1 MGGAYEKALVPRFAR
16 RGADGRDRAQTS
28 LVSAGLEADGGA
40 PQTLTVPDGST
51 VLRIPD
57 GAASIRYT
65 LTVQARYQKNDGN
78 LKNLTFTY
86 TIRYSGDV
94 SLELQYTLSTGAQ
107 TTIRCA
113 NGQNKTAQTV
123 YSDEL
128 TEGLL
133 PFTLT
138 LTVQAIG
145 VTDLTKLVD
154 AGGLTGLAGDQL
166 KLYGILLL
174 SGLSGAGRRHIHL
187 PLARRR
193 ADAGKAGQ
201 DQNKIRLSG
210 VNSAKPCVPKKP
222 ACDRYVSAS

>member
-1 MGGAYEKALVPRFAR
+1 MGGAYEKALEYALVPRFAR
-16 RGADGRDRAQTS
+16 RGADGRDRAQAS
-28 LVSAGLEADGGA
+28 LVSASLEADGGA

-123 YSDEL
+123 YSDECAKK
-128 TEGLL
+128 LL
-133 PFTLT
+133 QFL
-138 LTVQAIG
+138 
-145 VTDLTKLVD
+145 
-154 AGGLTGLAGDQL
+154 
-166 KLYGILLL
+166 
-174 SGLSGAGRRHIHL
+174 
-187 PLARRR
+187 R
-193 ADAGKAGQ
+193 AD
-201 DQNKIRLSG
+201 LP
-210 VNSAKPCVPKKP
+210 VNGLFRRESVLVEQQPRKRIIV
-222 ACDRYVSAS
+222 RIVI